1 MLRISITIALSL
13 TSALTIGGLAAAAE
27 HRSSPD
33 QTARPH
39 ILWITAE
46 DIGPHLGCYG
56 DAYAMTPNLD
66 RLAREGVR
74 YTHAF
79 ATAPVCSPARSCLIT
94 GLYATSLGTQHLR
107 SAFPIPDEFRG
118 YPSYLRAAGFHCTN
132 NEKTDYNTAN
142 ERALIAASWDACSGK
157 AHWRS
162 RRSGQPFFAV
172 FNLMV
177 SHQSRASVWSFQQFE
192 EMISKVLSPAQR
204 HDPARAPVPPY
215 YPDTPTVRRTL
226 ARYYDCVTAMDKE
239 VGRILA
245 ELDADGLAEDTVVFF
260 YGDNGM
266 GLPRGKRTLYDT
278 GLHEPLIVRFP
289 KKLQHLAPAAAG
301 QTVDRLVSFVDFA
314 PTVLSLS
321 GLRPPDHMQGTA
333 FLGPHAGPPRQS
345 VYGARDRVDEA
356 YDTSRSVRDRRY
368 LYIRNYRPHL
378 SLNQPEGFSDNAD
391 VRREITRLAAAGQ
404 LGAVQLTYA
413 GPTKPRE
420 ELYDT
425 DADPHQVRNLAS
437 SPDHR
442 EILERMRKLHRQW
455 VLETRDL
462 GFLPEAE
469 VWNRCAGRTPWQMA
483 QDPERYPLPRLL
495 AAAELVGQPGVVPR
509 QIELLADADA
519 GVRYWAAVGLHAAG
533 REATSARDA
542 LRKALTDPSPSVRV
556 EAAGVLLG
564 LGDADAALPVLTK
577 QLQSEQLDVALH
589 AARTLQL
596 AGESARPAAPVMKQ
610 VLATAK
616 QPESRAPQYL
626 FLEFSLQAALE
637 ALRITGPASNEDAR
651 H

>member
-1 MLRISITIALSL
+1 MLRISTTIGLSL
-13 TSALTIGGLAAAAE
+13 ALVLAACPVVPAAE
-27 HRSSPD
+27 HRPGRDES
-33 QTARPH
+33 ARPH

-56 DAYAMTPNLD
+56 DAYARTPHLD

-107 SAFPIPDEFRG
+107 SEFPIPDEFRG
-118 YPSYLRAAGFHCTN
+118 YPSYLRSAGFYCTN
-132 NEKTDYNTAN
+132 NVKTDYNTAN
-142 ERALIAASWDACSGK
+142 ERAIIAASWDACSGQ
-157 AHWRS
+157 AHWRT

-177 SHQSRASVWSFQQFE
+177 SHQSRASVWPFEQFE
-192 EMISKVLSPAQR
+192 EMISKTLTPAER

-245 ELDADGLAEDTVVFF
+245 ELEADGLAEDTIVFF
-260 YGDNGM
+260 YGDNGR

-289 KKLQHLAPAAAG
+289 QKFQHLAPAAAG

-321 GLRPPDHMQGTA
+321 GLQPPDHMQGTA
-333 FLGPHAGPPRQS
+333 FLGPHAGPPRPH

-378 SLNQPEGFSDNAD
+378 SCNQPEGFSDNAD
-391 VRREITRLAAAGQ
+391 MRQEITRLAAAGQ
-404 LGAVQLTYA
+404 LGATQLTYA
-413 GPTKPRE
+413 GPAKPVE

-425 DADPHQVRNLAS
+425 DADPHQVHNLAS

-442 EILERMRKLHRQW
+442 DLLQRMRELHRQW
-455 VLETRDL
+455 VHQTRDL

-469 VWNRCAGRTPWQMA
+469 VWQRSEGRTPWELA

-495 AAAELVGQPGVVPR
+495 AAAELAGQADAVPR
-509 QIELLADADA
+509 QIELLTDADA

-533 REATSARDA
+533 REASSGRDA
-542 LRKALTDPSPSVRV
+542 LRQALTDTSPSVRV
-556 EAAGVLLG
+556 EAAGALLS
-564 LGDADAALPVLTK
+564 LGDVDAALSVLTK
-577 QLQSEQLDVALH
+577 ELQSGQLDVALH

-610 VLATAK
+610 VLAIAK
-616 QPESRAPQYL
+616 QPAARAPQYL
-626 FLEFSLQAALE
+626 FLEFSLQAALRK
-637 ALRITGPASNEDAR
+637 LGT
-651 H
+651 